1 VEKVTIIITTHYMEE
16 ADRLCS
22 RLAIID
28 TGKIVALDSP
38 SNMKK
43 TIGGDIVTLKI
54 TNPDIE
60 SINKL
65 DFIKDTEIRDG
76 LVFLTVTNANENLPL
91 ILQTIGKVES
101 VEVHSPTLND
111 VFLSFTGRTIR
122 EDSPEGSWA
131 ERSMHYRAKK

>member
-1 VEKVTIIITTHYMEE
+1 MIWSGNIRGNEEKTWTCPRADASTPKIIFLDEPTLGLDPQTRETIWGYIENLSRVEKVTIIITTHYMEE

-54 TNPDIE
+54 TNPDMNR
-60 SINKL
+60 SIN
-65 DFIKDTEIRDG
+65 
-76 LVFLTVTNANENLPL
+76 L
-91 ILQTIGKVES
+91 ISLKIQ
-101 VEVHSPTLND
+101 
-111 VFLSFTGRTIR
+111 R
-122 EDSPEGSWA
+122 
-131 ERSMHYRAKK
+131 

>member
-1 VEKVTIIITTHYMEE
+1 MEE

-28 TGKIVALDSP
+28 AGKIVVLDSP
-38 SNMKK
+38 SNLKK
-43 TIGGDIVTLKI
+43 TIGGDIVSLKI
-54 TNPDIE
+54 SNPDID
-60 SINKL
+60 SIKKL
-65 DFIKDTEIRDG
+65 SFIKEIETKEN
-76 LVFLTVTNANENLPL
+76 LVFLTVTKANENLPL

-111 VFLSFTGRTIR
+111 VFLNFTGRTIR

-131 ERSMHYRAKK
+131 DRSMRLRAKK